1 MNWPERGDE
10 PVNERSSSFLFGSS
24 YPTLFP
30 CATGDQTVKFRRT
43 TEVSLYDWLKHLIK
57 YYDPNRQCY
66 PFAQH
71 SRFCHYAHDM
81 DERHRIQ
88 SQCSIFMQN
97 NPEEANMTIQ
107 DLRVKVQD
115 RDNSKMQRYAAN
127 IRGSSSYFAFH
138 KKQLLALQ
146 EQLGIATA
154 WFSLSMPN
162 WLWKDLQNILGPP
175 PQST

>member
-1 MNWPERGDE
+1 
-10 PVNERSSSFLFGSS
+10 
-24 YPTLFP
+24 
-30 CATGDQTVKFRRT
+30 
-43 TEVSLYDWLKHLIK
+43 
-57 YYDPNRQCY
+57 
-66 PFAQH
+66 
-71 SRFCHYAHDM
+71 M

-115 RDNSKMQRYAAN
+115 RDNSQAYFLSNKMQRYGAN

-154 WFSLSMPN
+154 
-162 WLWKDLQNILGPP
+162 
-175 PQST
+175 